1 MLCVLLVWSIS
12 LQTSESL
19 KPGAGEGCGV
29 EEGGRAGCVGQR
41 AEEILQVSTSLSF
54 STCQCGATV
63 SAKAWSFP
71 CGPHVTSNLTLCF
84 QGMAY

>member
-1 MLCVLLVWSIS
+1 M
-12 LQTSESL
+12 EEE
-19 KPGAGEGCGV
+19 GRAGRVGQGV
-29 EEGGRAGCVGQR
+29 EETR
-41 AEEILQVSTSLSF
+41 QVSTSLSL

-71 CGPHVTSNLTLCF
+71 CGPHVTLNLTLSF